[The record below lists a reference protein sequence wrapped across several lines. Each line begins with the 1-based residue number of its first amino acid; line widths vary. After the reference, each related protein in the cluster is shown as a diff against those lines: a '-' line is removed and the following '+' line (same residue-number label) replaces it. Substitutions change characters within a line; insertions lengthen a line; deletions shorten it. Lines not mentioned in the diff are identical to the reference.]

1 MGGRSFQTVSPANG
15 QPSWIAYVGLQV
27 LLGPREPIAPG
38 QVEQKL
44 PDESKKDASP

>member
-1 MGGRSFQTVSPANG
+1 MAGRSFQTITAAANNS

-27 LLGPREPIAPG
+27 LLGPAEPIAPA

-44 PDESKKDASP
+44 PNEEKR